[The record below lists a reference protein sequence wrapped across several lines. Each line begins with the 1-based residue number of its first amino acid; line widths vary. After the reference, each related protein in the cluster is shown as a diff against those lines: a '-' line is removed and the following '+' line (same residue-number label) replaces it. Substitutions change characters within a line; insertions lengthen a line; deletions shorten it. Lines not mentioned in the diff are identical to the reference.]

1 MHLPLKSLAVLLA
14 LCLLGL
20 HATRSVALDIND
32 GEAVVVDYQVDDDVM
47 VYAGG
52 SLSVQDGA
60 VINGEVIVEGAL
72 VVSGGSLPGGGND
85 VFLKGSSTSRIDGGV
100 IDSSGLGSFRVQEDA
115 VLEVNGGDWSI
126 SGLYVQDD
134 ARADFKDVTYESGN
148 AYFQGDAI
156 VTVSGG
162 DWLVFNLYM
171 QGSAQTTLEGGTF
184 LGQSVYFQGQ
194 SSSIVSGGEFIL
206 AGSFFFQGSSNQ
218 EITGG
223 LFNSNDNSAA
233 AFVFRQDS
241 TTLIKGGTFQAEID
255 IFAVSQNGVV
265 EISGGNLSSIINV
278 ADTGAV
284 RLFGHS
290 RFNYPFATY
299 EASSELDGAA
309 VTGQLFSGEEIS
321 VPVVSINDGGSV
333 VLARLT
339 NPALVMP
346 VSTMALWQLGVLA
359 VLLGMLAW
367 FRDRKFG

>member
-1 MHLPLKSLAVLLA
+1 MNVQFKSLAVLLA

-32 GEAVVVDYQVDDDVM
+32 GEVVVIDYQVDDDVM

-72 VVSGGSLPGGGND
+72 VVSGGSLSGGVND

-100 IDSSGLGSFRVQEDA
+100 IDSPGFRVQEDA
-115 VLEVNGGDWSI
+115 VLEVNGGDWSMG
-126 SGLYVQDD
+126 SLWVQDD
-134 ARADFKDVTYESGN
+134 ARADFKDGTYDLVSS
-148 AYFQGDAI
+148 YFQDDAV

-162 DWLVFNLYM
+162 DWSVFGLYL
-171 QGSAQTTLEGGTF
+171 QGRAQTTLEGGVF
-184 LGQSVYFQGQ
+184 VGQSVYFQGH
-194 SSSIVSGGEFIL
+194 SSSVVSGGEFIL
-206 AGSFFFQGSSNQ
+206 GGSFFFQGSSNQ

-223 LFNSNDNSAA
+223 LFSSNDSSAA
-233 AFVFRQDS
+233 AFVFRQES
-241 TTLIKGGTFQAEID
+241 TTLIKGGTFLAAID
-255 IFAVSQNGVV
+255 VFVVSQNGVV
-265 EISGGNLSSIINV
+265 EITGGNLSSIVNV
-278 ADTGAV
+278 GGTGGVV

-290 RFNYPFATY
+290 RFNYPFGTY
-299 EASSELDGAA
+299 GAGSELDGAA

-321 VPVVSINDGGSV
+321 VPGVSINDGGSV

-359 VLLGMLAW
+359 FLLGMLAW